1 MNTGFFTQIESV
13 LAVERLDAY
22 RQDGAN
28 EITTLSRYLL
38 NLALCEA
45 LYSPLQF
52 AEIALRNAIHTQL
65 TQRYQA
71 DDWYDVI
78 PGRSLPPWQA
88 QQILKAKD
96 ALTEHGKPI
105 TPGGMV
111 AELTFGFWSGFF
123 NNFHARSGLGHH
135 LARNA
140 FPHAPGP
147 ERSLHKLDAK
157 WRSVRTLRNRVFHH
171 ERILH
176 WQDLNGQHDNML
188 QLVGWMNPELEEMA
202 RILDRFSKI
211 RSEGLDPWLEKMN
224 NHWPRA

>member
-1 MNTGFFTQIESV
+1 MNSEYFTQIESV

-65 TQRYQA
+65 SQRYQA

-78 PGRSLPPWQA
+78 PGRALPPWQA

-96 ALTEHGKPI
+96 ALTDHGKPI

-111 AELTFGFWSGFF
+111 AELTFGFWSGFLITF
-123 NNFHARSGLGHH
+123 M
-135 LARNA
+135 
-140 FPHAPGP
+140 HAPA
-147 ERSLHKLDAK
+147 LDII
-157 WRSVRTLRNRVFHH
+157 LRVTPFRMPRPQN
-171 ERILH
+171 
-176 WQDLNGQHDNML
+176 
-188 QLVGWMNPELEEMA
+188 A
-202 RILDRFSKI
+202 RYT
-211 RSEGLDPWLEKMN
+211 N
-224 NHWPRA
+224 